1 MTINKFGSSLN
12 HDTRVSTEPS
22 RCIDQCLKS
31 DHAVN
36 EITTVVEKKLNE
48 GVDIPRFQTDYA
60 NKKYV
65 DNQLEVT
72 EALSRQLI
80 ISKFNE
86 LSTEQNIKL
95 NEIEERVAQQSEK
108 MEDKLSGHYALLEGH
123 RETLAKHHYAYIE
136 RYIVSLENNKYDV
149 YIRGSGYHCFG
160 MAK

>member
-1 MTINKFGSSLN
+1 MIDKSFSYKTIQKLLRVFFSRKKTMTINKFGSSLN
-12 HDTRVSTEPS
+12 HDTRVSTKPS

-31 DHAVN
+31 EHADQLRNKLLN

-48 GVDIPRFQTDYA
+48 GVDIPRFQTDIV

-65 DNQLEVT
+65 DDQLEVT

-95 NEIEERVAQQSEK
+95 NEIEKSSLNKA
-108 MEDKLSGHYALLEGH
+108 AI
-123 RETLAKHHYAYIE
+123 ET
-136 RYIVSLENNKYDV
+136 
-149 YIRGSGYHCFG
+149 IRTKFSN
-160 MAK
+160 